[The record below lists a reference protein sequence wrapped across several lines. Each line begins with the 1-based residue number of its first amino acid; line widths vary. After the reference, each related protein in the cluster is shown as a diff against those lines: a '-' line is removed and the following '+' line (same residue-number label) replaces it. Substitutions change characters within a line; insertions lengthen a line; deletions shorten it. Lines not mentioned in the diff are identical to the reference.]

1 VPSFDVVSQLDLN
14 EVSNAVNQTSR
25 EVSTRFDFKG
35 TSAKVEYKDDEIT
48 LHGDNE
54 FQINQVRDI
63 LEKKMV
69 KRGVD
74 IAALDPGKPETSGNS
89 TRQPMKL
96 RQGIDQQAAKKMVK
110 IIKDLKLKVQTSIQ
124 GDQLRVSGKKRDE
137 LQHVIATLEET
148 KLELPLQFIN
158 FRD

>member
-1 VPSFDVVSQLDLN
+1 VPTFDVVSQLDLH

-35 TSAKVEYKDDEIT
+35 TSARLDYQDNEII
-48 LHGDNE
+48 LYGDNE

-63 LEKKMV
+63 LEKKMA

-74 IAALDPGKPETSGNS
+74 IAALAPGKLETSGNIS
-89 TRQPMKL
+89 RQPVTL
-96 RQGIDQQAAKKMVK
+96 RQGIEQQAAKKLVK
-110 IIKDLKLKVQTSIQ
+110 LVKDAKLKVQASIQ
-124 GDQLRVSGKKRDE
+124 GDQVRVSGKNRDD
-137 LQHVIATLEET
+137 LQLAIETLKEA
-148 KLELPLQFIN
+148 KLDLPLQFVN